1 MIDVKELRVGNWVDR
16 GDGDDYIDIREPD
29 EIKHASLIG
38 NSIPLTPELL
48 FKHGFMQV
56 SNDFILPNGFTIKMV
71 LVESTDEVGITV
83 KPNGYILSVGFP
95 IKPLEH
101 LHQLQNIYYDLMQTE
116 LP

>member
-16 GDGDDYIDIREPD
+16 GDDYIDIREPD

-38 NSIPLTPELL
+38 NPISLTPELL

-56 SNDFILPNGFTIKMV
+56 NNNFILPNGFTIKNV
-71 LVESTDEVGITV
+71 LTEYLDEIGLRVHANSFIV
-83 KPNGYILSVGFP
+83 SVGFQ
-95 IKPLEH
+95 IKPFQY